1 MAAILDNL
9 TGSTNIILKGDHQ
22 RGIWP
27 KFGFIPSSV
36 SEEESFQRFPIF
48 QQIRSHGSQLNFGR
62 PSKEY
67 HIKVW
72 SNLTPWFWRKR
83 SKCEKLLN
91 ARQPS
96 DDKSSCEQVALVS

>member
-36 SEEESFQRFPIF
+36 KFFLSSVLI
-48 QQIRSHGSQLNFGR
+48 HTKG
-62 PSKEY
+62 
-67 HIKVW
+67 IKLFLSLMV
-72 SNLTPWFWRKR
+72 
-83 SKCEKLLN
+83 
-91 ARQPS
+91 
-96 DDKSSCEQVALVS
+96 

>member
-36 SEEESFQRFPIF
+36 SEEERFQRFPIF
-48 QQIRSHGSQLNFGR
+48 QQIRSHG
-62 PSKEY
+62 
-67 HIKVW
+67 
-72 SNLTPWFWRKR
+72 
-83 SKCEKLLN
+83 CETSLPDRILEEDYP
-91 ARQPS
+91 RTITS
-96 DDKSSCEQVALVS
+96 LMIISI